1 MTLDGTDYVRGTTYF
16 DPLGDIDIEI
26 DFEGIRWLRENVDGT
41 PVILEAVTP
50 TYRWG
55 SRVSINT
62 GLPTVVG
69 WQWHQEQQRWG
80 YRHKVTQRIM
90 DVKNIYETVDIE
102 EAKSLL
108 RQYNVGLV
116 YVGRV
121 EKLYFSEEGLEKFDN
136 QLSGVLTKIF
146 QNEDVEI
153 YEVKEQF

>member
-1 MTLDGTDYVRGTTYF
+1 
-16 DPLGDIDIEI
+16 
-26 DFEGIRWLRENVDGT
+26 
-41 PVILEAVTP
+41 
-50 TYRWG
+50 
-55 SRVSINT
+55 
-62 GLPTVVG
+62 
-69 WQWHQEQQRWG
+69 
-80 YRHKVTQRIM
+80 M
-90 DVKNIYETVDIE
+90 DVKNIYETVDVE

-153 YEVKEQF
+153 YEVKEQFW